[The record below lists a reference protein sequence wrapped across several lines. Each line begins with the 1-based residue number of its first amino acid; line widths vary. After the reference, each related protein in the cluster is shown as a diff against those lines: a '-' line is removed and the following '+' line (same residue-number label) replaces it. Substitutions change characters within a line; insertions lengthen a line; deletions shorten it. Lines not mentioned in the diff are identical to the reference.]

1 MLADYFLMAVN
12 NIRHRKLRSWLTV
25 IGIIIGVAAIISL
38 VTVSRSLES
47 TIESQ
52 FEQFGANRI
61 IISPKGF
68 QGPGTVSEGLTT
80 KDVRTI
86 ERISGFKY
94 VVPAIFISTEV
105 RYKKEVGFTLI
116 NGIPSENFEEFFL
129 DSNSQ
134 LKEGRFI
141 EPGDRFEAVV
151 GSRVV
156 EDMFDN
162 PLKLGSKIEIRGREF
177 EIVGILEEIGNSQDD
192 NQINIPLET
201 AREIF
206 NKPDDVDGIIA
217 QVKSPD
223 DIPLLQERIERE
235 LERDRHDTNF
245 QVVTATQILEQ
256 IGEVLGVIQF
266 VLVGIAAIS
275 LIVGGIGIMNSM
287 YTSVLERTKEIG
299 IMKAIGA
306 KNSDIFQI
314 FLIESGLI
322 GLVGGLFGT
331 LLGTGIALVIG
342 QLSKNSGFLLIVKIE
357 ALVLIFGLL
366 FAFFVGVISGV
377 LPAVQASK
385 LRPADALRYEWKA
398 N

>member
-1 MLADYFLMAVN
+1 MWADYFLMAIN
-12 NIRHRKLRSWLTV
+12 SIRHRKLRSWLTV

-105 RYKKEVGFTLI
+105 KYKKEVGFTLI

-322 GLVGGLFGT
+322 GLKIGLFGT
-331 LLGTGIALVIG
+331 ILGSVIALTIG
-342 QLSKNSGFLLIVKIE
+342 EFSKNAGFLLNIKIE
-357 ALVLIFGLL
+357 ILVLVFGLA
-366 FAFFVGVISGV
+366 FAFVIGIFSGI
-377 LPAVQASK
+377 LPAVQAAK
-385 LRPADALRYEWKA
+385 LKPVDALRYE
-398 N
+398 